1 MAPRSHYA
9 LPAVGRLWPSDH
21 DDDDHDNDDHDDDDH
36 ADDDQDGDYQ
46 DDDQETLATEL
57 DLLILFAT
65 I

>member
-1 MAPRSHYA
+1 M
-9 LPAVGRLWPSDH
+9 PAIGRLWPSDH